1 MSEEARSQWCARWRD
16 YPWRLIRGESVDSP
30 VNVALDEA
38 LIRRVG
44 SGERPPTLRF
54 WGRHK
59 PEVVIGCFQSIR
71 NEVDEETAGEMGVG
85 IIRRTTGGGA
95 MFVEPENI
103 ITYSIYAPSELVDGM
118 SMVESYAFLDGWV
131 VEALRSLGI
140 DAYYEPI
147 NDISSANGK
156 IGGAAQARSHG
167 AVLHHT
173 TMSYEIDAAKMLRV
187 LRTGQEKISDK
198 AIASA
203 EKRVGP
209 IKRQT
214 DLPREEVVK
223 CMIETFNTQAGGR
236 LEEDRV
242 SPEEMDE
249 AETLARE
256 RYGSPSWIH
265 STP

>member
-1 MSEEARSQWCARWRD
+1 MSEVASSRWRD
-16 YPWRLIRGESVDSP
+16 YSWRLIRGDP
-30 VNVALDEA
+30 VNPPMNVALDEV
-38 LIRRVG
+38 LTRRVG
-44 SGERPPTLRF
+44 TGERSPTLRF
-54 WGRHK
+54 WGRYK
-59 PEVVIGCFQSIR
+59 PEVVIGRFQSIG
-71 NEVDEETAGEMGVG
+71 NEVDEESAGEMGVE

-95 MFVEPENI
+95 MFVEPDNI
-103 ITYSIYAPSELVDGM
+103 ITYSIYAPLELVSGM
-118 SMVESYAFLDGWV
+118 STVESYAFLDGWV

-173 TMSYEIDAAKMLRV
+173 TMSYDIDAAKMLRV

-198 AIASA
+198 AISSA

-214 DLPREEVVK
+214 DLPREEVIK
-223 CMIETFNTQAGGR
+223 RMIETFDRQTGGR
-236 LEEDRV
+236 LEEDSI
-242 SPEEMDE
+242 SPEEMAE
-249 AETLARE
+249 AGDLTRD
-256 RYGSPSWIH
+256 RYGSLAWIH
-265 STP
+265 AIP

>member
-1 MSEEARSQWCARWRD
+1 MSEEAKSRWRK
-16 YPWRLIRGESVDSP
+16 YPWRLIRGEPVDPP
-30 VNVALDEA
+30 VNVALDEV
-38 LIRRVG
+38 LTRRVG

-54 WGRHK
+54 WGRYK
-59 PEVVIGCFQSIR
+59 PEVVIGRFQSVG
-71 NEVDEETAGEMGVG
+71 NEVDEATAGELGVEV
-85 IIRRTTGGGA
+85 IRRTTGGGA
-95 MFVEPENI
+95 MFVEPDNI
-103 ITYSIYAPSELVDGM
+103 ITYSIYAPLELVSGM
-118 SMVESYAFLDGWV
+118 STVESYAFLDGWV

-214 DLPREEVVK
+214 NLPREEVIK
-223 CMIETFNTQAGGR
+223 RMIETFERQAGGG
-236 LEEDRV
+236 LQQDRV
-242 SPEEMDE
+242 SPEEMSE
-249 AETLARE
+249 AEDLTRE
-256 RYGSPSWIH
+256 RYGSPAWIH
-265 STP
+265 SIP